1 MMIDFPSSGAE
12 IAADD
17 WLWIMILIS
26 KLGVANPKKDRKA
39 KSYEHLSTIYWFL
52 LSQHNGQ

>member
-26 KLGVANPKKDRKA
+26 KRGVAIPKKDR